1 MFMVLLLSY
10 WFLFIYLFSL
20 PLSSHYFRVLTLTD
34 LLESTVVTS
43 RAASGF
49 PEAADLH
56 TDSNAHPA
64 GPVQPEQG
72 DELSDRMMARHMSIR
87 ERWAWKCAKI
97 RFNIYLLH
105 VWPYSRI
112 AEYHLPV
119 SR

>member
-1 MFMVLLLSY
+1 MFMELLLSY

-43 RAASGF
+43 RATSGF
-49 PEAADLH
+49 PEAADPH
-56 TDSNAHPA
+56 KDSNTHPA
-64 GPVQPEQG
+64 DLVQPEQG

-97 RFNIYLLH
+97 GFNIYLLH

-119 SR
+119 SQ

>member
-1 MFMVLLLSY
+1 MFMELLLSY

-20 PLSSHYFRVLTLTD
+20 PLSFHYFRVLTLTE

-49 PEAADLH
+49 PETTDLH

-72 DELSDRMMARHMSIR
+72 DELSDRMMARHMSIK
-87 ERWAWKCAKI
+87 ERWAWKCARI
-97 RFNIYLLH
+97 GFNIYLLH

>member
-1 MFMVLLLSY
+1 MFMELLLSY

-34 LLESTVVTS
+34 LLESTVVT
-43 RAASGF
+43 
-49 PEAADLH
+49 ADPH

-64 GPVQPEQG
+64 DPVQPEQG

-97 RFNIYLLH
+97 GFNIYLLH